1 MGLKKACLTVLCLI
15 VFCVGIFYTF
25 DRVNQGERNAVS
37 LLKDKLFNEEG
48 EPVNLIFCYTIL
60 QMKVAERI
68 MAQHPG
74 ERFYVVLMSENR
86 NEKYDYYFNQIKDK
100 AERAYFFYLP
110 YGLNKSFDFIPTM
123 AELKVKSMLLPK
135 VKRIYLASLE
145 KVSIAA
151 FLSTYPDA
159 EIKTFDDGTGNLIQ
173 SSSYLGDEFSVNG
186 TIKRNFARMMI
197 GDWSIAK
204 TRNASDEHYT
214 IFKGLKNIM
223 DDGRRKMTYLP
234 LFDASEL
241 KAGDETGGTVRILL
255 GSPDKEMKE
264 ISEKAAKNFNI
275 QYVAPHP
282 RQTYGL
288 SGVTTLNSPYV
299 IEDYILREIKKNP
312 HTRYEIYTFFSG
324 AALTMKDFPN
334 VHVYALKPASLP
346 EDYWLKPVYALFT
359 QSGIPILTFDDKNQS
374 YGKSK

>member
-1 MGLKKACLTVLCLI
+1 
-15 VFCVGIFYTF
+15 
-25 DRVNQGERNAVS
+25 
-37 LLKDKLFNEEG
+37 
-48 EPVNLIFCYTIL
+48 
-60 QMKVAERI
+60 
-68 MAQHPG
+68 
-74 ERFYVVLMSENR
+74 
-86 NEKYDYYFNQIKDK
+86 
-100 AERAYFFYLP
+100 
-110 YGLNKSFDFIPTM
+110 
-123 AELKVKSMLLPK
+123 
-135 VKRIYLASLE
+135 
-145 KVSIAA
+145 
-151 FLSTYPDA
+151 
-159 EIKTFDDGTGNLIQ
+159 
-173 SSSYLGDEFSVNG
+173 
-186 TIKRNFARMMI
+186 
-197 GDWSIAK
+197 
-204 TRNASDEHYT
+204 
-214 IFKGLKNIM
+214 
-223 DDGRRKMTYLP
+223 MTYLP

-346 EDYWLKPVYALFT
+346 KDYWLKPVYALFT
-359 QSGIPILTFDDKNQS
+359 QSGIPILTFDDKD
-374 YGKSK
+374 

>member
-15 VFCVGIFYTF
+15 VFCFGIFYTF

-68 MAQHPG
+68 MAQHP
-74 ERFYVVLMSENR
+74 V
-86 NEKYDYYFNQIKDK
+86 KDK
-100 AERAYFFYLP
+100 AERAYFFHLP
-110 YGLNKSFDFIPTM
+110 YGLNKSFNFIPTM

-241 KAGDETGGTVRILL
+241 KTGDETGGTVRILL

-264 ISEKAAKNFNI
+264 ISEKAAKDFNI

-359 QSGIPILTFDDKNQS
+359 QSGIPILTFDDKN
-374 YGKSK
+374 

>member
-15 VFCVGIFYTF
+15 VFCFGIFYTF

-100 AERAYFFYLP
+100 AERAYFFHLP
-110 YGLNKSFDFIPTM
+110 YGLNKSFNFIPTM

-159 EIKTFDDGTGNLIQ
+159 EIKTFDDGTINLIQ

-197 GDWSIAK
+197 GD
-204 TRNASDEHYT
+204 
-214 IFKGLKNIM
+214 
-223 DDGRRKMTYLP
+223 
-234 LFDASEL
+234 
-241 KAGDETGGTVRILL
+241 
-255 GSPDKEMKE
+255 
-264 ISEKAAKNFNI
+264 
-275 QYVAPHP
+275 
-282 RQTYGL
+282 
-288 SGVTTLNSPYV
+288 
-299 IEDYILREIKKNP
+299 
-312 HTRYEIYTFFSG
+312 
-324 AALTMKDFPN
+324 
-334 VHVYALKPASLP
+334 
-346 EDYWLKPVYALFT
+346 
-359 QSGIPILTFDDKNQS
+359 
-374 YGKSK
+374 